1 MKARVLAICVLVLW
15 GGALA
20 IAACAHLPSYSVV
33 PGSTPTPTP
42 SAGPSSSPAACATQ
56 APQAT
61 VIIVMSSSISATTV
75 SPYNVI
81 NGYIKANIDSTFNN
95 VASVINARSTDVIQ
109 FVNAE
114 NTGPATI
121 LHSAVGFPN
130 AVGFPASPYSFPTS
144 TQQQIGSAISQAQW
158 STGRLAPLPCF
169 SQTLTASPGT
179 YYFGDYDYYNLTNAR
194 DVLVV
199 SS

>member
-1 MKARVLAICVLVLW
+1 VNARAQPIGVLALW
-15 GGALA
+15 GCALA

-33 PGSTPTPTP
+33 PGPTPTPTP

-61 VIIVMSSSISATTV
+61 VLIVMSSSITATIA

-81 NGYIKANIDSTFNN
+81 NGYIKANTNQTFDN
-95 VASVINARSTDVIQ
+95 VAAVINAHSTDVIQ

-130 AVGFPASPYSFPTS
+130 AIGFPAPPYSFPTS
-144 TQQQIGSAISQAQW
+144 TQQQIGNSISQAQW
-158 STGRLAPLPCF
+158 STGQLAPLPCF
-169 SQTLTASPGT
+169 SQPLSVTPGT
-179 YYFGDYDYYNLTNAR
+179 YYFGDHDYYNLTNAR
-194 DVLVV
+194 NVLVV